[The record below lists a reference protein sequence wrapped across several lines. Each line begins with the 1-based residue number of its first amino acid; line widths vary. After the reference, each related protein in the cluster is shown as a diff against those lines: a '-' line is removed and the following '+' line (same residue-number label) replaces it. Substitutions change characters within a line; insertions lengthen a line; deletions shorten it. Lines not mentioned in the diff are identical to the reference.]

1 MFNFFQLIKD
11 RLQEPSTYAGIGAI
25 AYGLQDLN
33 VINEADLI
41 AEHVVGVGTQV
52 THGNFI
58 GAAIATIFGLLA
70 IFKSENKETQ
80 PVEK

>member
-1 MFNFFQLIKD
+1 MFNFLQLFKS

-33 VINEADLI
+33 VINEAEII
-41 AEHVVGVGTQV
+41 AEHAVGIGTQV
-52 THGNFI
+52 SHGNFI

-70 IFKSENKETQ
+70 VFKSEKKQTQ
-80 PVEK
+80 LK